1 LTLEDRLLSLG
12 DVHLNNLFQLESGTW
27 RCNVRNEA
35 GLYEYGDGST
45 PSAALEQ
52 AVLHVTEGRAVPAI
66 KNRPRALK
74 EMSNVKIDLDLLD
87 SKMDVN
93 LDLLEL

>member
-1 LTLEDRLLSLG
+1 MTLEDRLLSLG
-12 DVHLNNLFQLESGTW
+12 DVRLNNLFQLESGTW

-35 GLYEYGDGST
+35 GLYEFGDGST

-52 AVLHVTEGRAVPAI
+52 AVRYVTEGRAVPAI
-66 KNRPRALK
+66 KNRPRMLK
-74 EMSNVKIDLDLLD
+74 ETTKIDLDLLD
-87 SKMDVN
+87 SSMDVN